1 MRRKVRTAE
10 EKAAQQLANIVSDVR
25 LNLDEV
31 GIYLATYENV
41 SVRRLVEIVETA
53 EYEKEKNYDRQ
64 HIPYLF

>member
-1 MRRKVRTAE
+1 MRRKIKTEE

-41 SVRRLVEIVETA
+41 SVRRLVEIVESA
-53 EYEKEKNYDRQ
+53 EYEREQMYDRQ

>member
-1 MRRKVRTAE
+1 MRRIKTDE
-10 EKAAQQLANIVSDVR
+10 EKAAHKLATIVSDVR

-53 EYEKEKNYDRQ
+53 EYEKEKIYDRQ